1 MCFLNVSVLGTTSWN
16 QTRMTVDELEKLQ
29 FIAAEK
35 ARQVPS
41 AVSLTVVNIIIVTDN
56 LLL

>member
-1 MCFLNVSVLGTTSWN
+1 MWKMCFLNVSVLGTTSWN

-35 ARQVPS
+35 ARQVLT
-41 AVSLTVVNIIIVTDN
+41 AVANIIIVTDN

>member
-1 MCFLNVSVLGTTSWN
+1 MSGTSSWN

-35 ARQVPS
+35 ARQVGDYIS
-41 AVSLTVVNIIIVTDN
+41 SSFTAVFVNYLN
-56 LLL
+56 MS